1 MLQNDCA
8 VHPLVQ
14 GMGCTLCCC
23 MQVHMDAG
31 DYAGLIAATQRYGD
45 ASRGG
50 DPQLWSEVL
59 EYFVRQPSE
68 ECRAAVRM
76 GCRMGCGCRMGYR
89 NMRGIRDCFG
99 AGVLLGGG

>member
-1 MLQNDCA
+1 MLQGDCA
-8 VHPLVQ
+8 VHPLVR
-14 GMGCTLCCC
+14 GMGFTSCCC
-23 MQVHMDAG
+23 VQVHMDAG

-68 ECRAAVRM
+68 QCRAAVRM
-76 GCRMGCGCRMGYR
+76 G
-89 NMRGIRDCFG
+89 F
-99 AGVLLGGG
+99 